1 MTITTE
7 STTPEP
13 PASLGELHFHRLLVA
28 LDGSPHAELALSAA
42 VTAARR
48 DHAALTLVCVARDVA
63 ADTARHAAAYWA
75 PPDSQEEAD
84 AWAETTLREAA
95 ARVPDDVSVT
105 TVVRRGRAAREILAQ
120 LAEQP
125 YDAILLG
132 ARGLGRVALM
142 MGSVSREVLHRAE
155 VPAFVAHAPRV
166 EARAGG

>member
-1 MTITTE
+1 MTTTTVAPQ
-7 STTPEP
+7 STAP
-13 PASLGELHFHRLLVA
+13 LGELHFHRLLVA
-28 LDGSPHAELALSAA
+28 IDGSLNGELALSAA

-48 DHAALTLVCVARDVA
+48 DHAALTLICVARDVI
-63 ADTARHAAAYWA
+63 ADTARTAAAYWG
-75 PPDSQEEAD
+75 PPESQEEAD
-84 AWAETTLREAA
+84 AWAERTLREAA

-120 LAEQP
+120 LDEQP

-132 ARGLGRVALM
+132 ARGLGRVAVM

-166 EARAGG
+166 EARVGG